1 MALIK
6 VGLVTSLKTKKIVTQ
21 DSLSLVSDGELKV
34 GSIVEGDA

>member
-21 DSLSLVSDGELKV
+21 DCLSLVSNGKLKV
-34 GSIVEGDA
+34 RSIVEGDA